1 MKIDKF
7 YLLIVMGIIVMM
19 PLFGQSDCKVLKDEI
34 SIEYKGDCKDGLA
47 HGQGEATGID
57 HYKGSFKKG
66 FPHGEGTYKWYT
78 GESYE
83 GQWKK
88 GMRNGTGTYYYF
100 NDLGRDT
107 LLTGKWKDDKYLEPG
122 LNKSTYRITYK
133 DNIGRISVNRYGEG
147 DFIKIKVMRG
157 GVELVPTDLM
167 LSGDSGTTRI
177 EQFRTGFEQVIF
189 PFKGKATFSAMNAFN
204 ASLLRCELRFEI
216 YQPGSYTILIYL

>member
-1 MKIDKF
+1 MKIEKF

-19 PLFGQSDCKVLKDEI
+19 PLFGQSECKVLKDEI

-88 GMRNGTGTYYYF
+88 G
-100 NDLGRDT
+100 
-107 LLTGKWKDDKYLEPG
+107 
-122 LNKSTYRITYK
+122 I
-133 DNIGRISVNRYGEG
+133 
-147 DFIKIKVMRG
+147 
-157 GVELVPTDLM
+157 
-167 LSGDSGTTRI
+167 
-177 EQFRTGFEQVIF
+177 
-189 PFKGKATFSAMNAFN
+189 
-204 ASLLRCELRFEI
+204 
-216 YQPGSYTILIYL
+216 